1 MTPPRSAFG
10 ALAGR
15 AEPETQAFGRPKRRA
30 VCAQPQP
37 PQGGAASGPAKP
49 VPQRLPAGGVAGID
63 MGALLLPLSDR
74 RNRVMWLNNDRV
86 FYAGL
91 LGAVSVRTMGGWLV
105 YASLGA
111 PLRIALEAGTRTGTG
126 TGAADPPWQTAQL
139 AVVPPWVPHRVACDE
154 RLICSI
160 TIEPETVDDSALP
173 AWLRQHAGP
182 VPGGHPDA
190 LPMLQRVRAAHAWL
204 RTHGQQVCWQT
215 ACFDQALFGQP
226 LPPRRVDARIAQVL
240 QRMRDD
246 PAQLTTALDCAA
258 RVGLSFSRFLHLF
271 KAEVGTPFRSLR
283 TWKRARSLLHH
294 VTRDTNLVHVA
305 LDTGYPDSTHFS
317 HSIRQV
323 YGLKPRD
330 LFAGSRQLTV
340 LGDSPPARAAARAEA
355 WR

>member
-1 MTPPRSAFG
+1 MAPVLNDSDGIAFG
-10 ALAGR
+10 PA
-15 AEPETQAFGRPKRRA
+15 PE
-30 VCAQPQP
+30 V
-37 PQGGAASGPAKP
+37 
-49 VPQRLPAGGVAGID
+49 
-63 MGALLLPLSDR
+63 LPLSDR

-105 YASLGA
+105 YVSLGA
-111 PLRIALEAGTRTGTG
+111 PLRIALQDGEAGI
-126 TGAADPPWQTAQL
+126 AATDAPWQVAQL

-160 TIEPETVDDSALP
+160 TIEPETIDEAALP
-173 AWLRQHAGP
+173 AWVRSHAGA
-182 VPGGHPDA
+182 VPASHPDA
-190 LPMLQRVRAAHAWL
+190 LPMLQRVRSAHAWL
-204 RTHGQQVCWQT
+204 RSQGRQVDWQT
-215 ACFDQALFGQP
+215 AGFDQALFGQP
-226 LPPRRVDARIAQVL
+226 LPARVIDARIAQVL
-240 QRMRDD
+240 RTMRDD
-246 PAQLTTALDCAA
+246 PAQLTTAQDCAA

-294 VTRDTNLVHVA
+294 VTRDTPLVHVA

-330 LFAGSRQLTV
+330 LFAGSRQLVV
-340 LGDSPPARAAARAEA
+340 LGDSPAAQAAARAEA

>member
-1 MTPPRSAFG
+1 MAQVLHNLAGIAFG
-10 ALAGR
+10 HADA
-15 AEPETQAFGRPKRRA
+15 
-30 VCAQPQP
+30 
-37 PQGGAASGPAKP
+37 
-49 VPQRLPAGGVAGID
+49 
-63 MGALLLPLSDR
+63 LPLSDR

-111 PLRIALEAGTRTGTG
+111 PLRIALESGAVA
-126 TGAADPPWQTAQL
+126 AADAPWQSAQL

-160 TIEPETVDDSALP
+160 TIEPETVDEAALP

-182 VPGGHPDA
+182 VPGSHPDA
-190 LPMLQRVRAAHAWL
+190 LPMLQRVRAAHARL
-204 RTHGQQVCWQT
+204 CTGGHQVDWQT
-215 ACFDQALFGQP
+215 ACFDRSLFGAP
-226 LPPRRVDARIAQVL
+226 LPARRVDARIARVL
-240 QRMRDD
+240 EGMRDD
-246 PAQLTTALDCAA
+246 PAQLTTAQECAG

-340 LGDSPPARAAARAEA
+340 LGDSPAARAAARAEA

>member
-1 MTPPRSAFG
+1 MASRQASDILPFARDSA
-10 ALAGR
+10 
-15 AEPETQAFGRPKRRA
+15 AE
-30 VCAQPQP
+30 
-37 PQGGAASGPAKP
+37 
-49 VPQRLPAGGVAGID
+49 
-63 MGALLLPLSDR
+63 LPLADR

-111 PLRIALEAGTRTGTG
+111 PLRIVLGD
-126 TGAADPPWQTAQL
+126 AASGRLANDAPWQVTEL
-139 AVVPPWVPHRVACDE
+139 AVVPPYTPHRLACDE

-160 TIEPETVDDSALP
+160 TIEPETVDEAALP
-173 AWLRQHAGP
+173 DWLRGHVGP
-182 VPGGHPDA
+182 LPADHPA
-190 LPMLQRVRAAHAWL
+190 SAAMLQRVRLAHAWL
-204 RTHGQQVCWQT
+204 RTQGRQVDLQT
-215 ACFDQALFGQP
+215 AGFDERLFGQR
-226 LPPRRVDARIAQVL
+226 LAPRRIDPRIARVL
-240 QRMRDD
+240 DEMRDD
-246 PAQLTTALDCAA
+246 PSRSTTAQDCAA
-258 RVGLSFSRFLHLF
+258 AVGLSFSRFLHLF

-340 LGDSPPARAAARAEA
+340 LGDSPAARAAARAAA

>member
-1 MTPPRSAFG
+1 MTA
-10 ALAGR
+10 
-15 AEPETQAFGRPKRRA
+15 PKA
-30 VCAQPQP
+30 ASTPP
-37 PQGGAASGPAKP
+37 PQGGAVGGRAKP
-49 VPQRLPAGGVAGID
+49 DSRRPLSDGPGGID
-63 MGALLLPLSDR
+63 FNADAALPLLRLSDR

-91 LGAVSVRTMGGWLV
+91 LGAVGVRTMGGWLV

-111 PLRIALEAGTRTGTG
+111 PLRIALEDAPANVA
-126 TGAADPPWQTAQL
+126 AADSPWQVAQL

-154 RLICSI
+154 RLICSL
-160 TIEPETVDDSALP
+160 TIEPETVDEAALP
-173 AWLRQHAGP
+173 AWLRQHAGA
-182 VPGGHPDA
+182 VPASHPA
-190 LPMLQRVRAAHAWL
+190 HQQMLQRLGAAHAWL
-204 RTHGQQVCWQT
+204 SGPGCTGDWQT
-215 ACFDQALFGQP
+215 ACFDRALFGQV
-226 LPPRRVDARIAQVL
+226 LVPRRIDPRIAGVL
-240 QRMRDD
+240 EAMRND
-246 PAQLTTALDCAA
+246 PALLTTAQACAGQ
-258 RVGLSFSRFLHLF
+258 VGLSFSRFLHLF

-294 VTRDTNLVHVA
+294 VTRDASLVHVA

-340 LGDSPPARAAARAEA
+340 LGDSPAARAAARAQA

>member
-1 MTPPRSAFG
+1 
-10 ALAGR
+10 LAR
-15 AEPETQAFGRPKRRA
+15 LQT
-30 VCAQPQP
+30 
-37 PQGGAASGPAKP
+37 
-49 VPQRLPAGGVAGID
+49 LPACPAS
-63 MGALLLPLSDR
+63 LPLADK

-111 PLRIALEAGTRTGTG
+111 PIRITLGDAETGQLP
-126 TGAADPPWQTAQL
+126 ADAPWLTTDL
-139 AVVPPWVPHRVACDE
+139 AVVPPHVPHRVACDE

-160 TIEPETVDDSALP
+160 TVEPETVDETRLP
-173 AWLRQHAGP
+173 AFMRGQPGAVAGA
-182 VPGGHPDA
+182 DA
-190 LPMLQRVRAAHAWL
+190 ARMVQRVRAAHAWL
-204 RTHGQQVCWQT
+204 RTHGREIDLQT
-215 ACFDQALFGQP
+215 TSFDECFFGEALA
-226 LPPRRVDARIAQVL
+226 PRLIDPRIASVL
-240 QRMRDD
+240 EDIRND
-246 PAQLTTALDCAA
+246 PSLATTAQDCANA
-258 RVGLSFSRFLHLF
+258 VGLSFSRFLHLF

-317 HSIRQV
+317 HSIRHV

-340 LGDSPPARAAARAEA
+340 LGDSPAARLAA
-355 WR
+355 QAARWR

>member
-1 MTPPRSAFG
+1 MARPDLHARTITPDTG
-10 ALAGR
+10 N
-15 AEPETQAFGRPKRRA
+15 
-30 VCAQPQP
+30 
-37 PQGGAASGPAKP
+37 
-49 VPQRLPAGGVAGID
+49 
-63 MGALLLPLSDR
+63 LLPLADR

-111 PLRIALEAGTRTGTG
+111 PLRIVLGDAETGLLDAEAPLQAT
-126 TGAADPPWQTAQL
+126 DL
-139 AVVPPWVPHRVACDE
+139 AVVPPYTPHRVACDQ

-160 TIEPETVDDSALP
+160 TIEPETIDETALP
-173 AWLRQHAGP
+173 AWLRDHTGP
-182 VPGGHPDA
+182 VPADHPEA
-190 LPMLQRVRAAHAWL
+190 AAMLTRVRSAHAWL
-204 RTHGQQVCWQT
+204 RTQGRQIDLQT
-215 ACFDQALFGQP
+215 AGFDECFFGQR
-226 LPPRRVDARIAQVL
+226 LAPRRIDPRIASVL
-240 QRMRDD
+240 EDIRND
-246 PAQLTTALDCAA
+246 PSRSTTAQDCAA
-258 RVGLSFSRFLHLF
+258 AVGLSFSRFLHLF

-317 HSIRQV
+317 HSIRHV

-330 LFAGSRQLTV
+330 LFAGSRQLMV
-340 LGDSPPARAAARAEA
+340 LGDSPAARAAALAEA

>member
-10 ALAGR
+10 A
-15 AEPETQAFGRPKRRA
+15 
-30 VCAQPQP
+30 P
-37 PQGGAASGPAKP
+37 PQGGAASSPAKP
-49 VPQRLPAGGVAGID
+49 APRRPLDGGIEFGELA
-63 MGALLLPLSDR
+63 LPLSDR

-91 LGAVSVRTMGGWLV
+91 LGPVSVRTMGGWLI

-111 PLRIALEAGTRTGTG
+111 PLRIALEDADAGIT
-126 TGAADPPWQTAQL
+126 AADAPWQTAQL

-160 TIEPETVDDSALP
+160 TIEPETVDTCALP
-173 AWLRQHAGP
+173 AWVHQHAGP
-182 VPGGHPDA
+182 VPASHPDA
-190 LPMLQRVRAAHAWL
+190 LPMLQRVRAAHTWL
-204 RTHGQQVCWQT
+204 RTQGRQVDWQT
-215 ACFDQALFGQP
+215 ACFDQALFGEA
-226 LPPRRVDARIAQVL
+226 LAPRQIDGRIAQVL
-240 QRMRDD
+240 ESMRDD
-246 PAQLTTALDCAA
+246 PAQLTTAQDCAA

-330 LFAGSRQLTV
+330 LFAGSRQLIV
-340 LGDSPPARAAARAEA
+340 LGDSPAARAAARADA

>member
-10 ALAGR
+10 A
-15 AEPETQAFGRPKRRA
+15 
-30 VCAQPQP
+30 P
-37 PQGGAASGPAKP
+37 PQGSAASGPAKP
-49 VPQRLPAGGVAGID
+49 VPRRPLDVGID
-63 MGALLLPLSDR
+63 FGAHDLPLSDR

-91 LGAVSVRTMGGWLV
+91 LGAVSTRTMGGWLI
-105 YASLGA
+105 YASLGT
-111 PLRIALEAGTRTGTG
+111 PLRIALEDADAGIA
-126 TGAADPPWQTAQL
+126 AADAPWQTAQL
-139 AVVPPWVPHRVACDE
+139 AVVPPWVAHRVACDE

-160 TIEPETVDDSALP
+160 TIEPETVDAGALP
-173 AWLRQHAGP
+173 AWVRQHAGP
-182 VPGGHPDA
+182 VSASHPDA
-190 LPMLQRVRAAHAWL
+190 LPMLQRVRAAHTWL
-204 RTHGQQVCWQT
+204 RTRGRQVDWQT

-226 LPPRRVDARIAQVL
+226 LAPRQIDARIAQVL
-240 QRMRDD
+240 ESMRDD
-246 PAQLTTALDCAA
+246 PAQLTTAQDCAA

-340 LGDSPPARAAARAEA
+340 LGDSPAARAAARADA

>member
-1 MTPPRSAFG
+1 MAQ
-10 ALAGR
+10 AL
-15 AEPETQAFGRPKRRA
+15 PELSGIPI
-30 VCAQPQP
+30 
-37 PQGGAASGPAKP
+37 GGT
-49 VPQRLPAGGVAGID
+49 D
-63 MGALLLPLSDR
+63 DLPLSDR
-74 RNRVMWLNNDRV
+74 RMRVMWLNNDRV

-91 LGAVSVRTMGGWLV
+91 LGAVSVRTMGGWLI

-111 PLRIALEAGTRTGTG
+111 PLRIALEDAGAGIS
-126 TGAADPPWQTAQL
+126 ANDAPWQSAQL

-160 TIEPETVDDSALP
+160 TIEPETVDEAALP

-182 VPGGHPDA
+182 VPDAHPEL
-190 LPMLQRVRAAHAWL
+190 LPMLQRLRRTHAWL
-204 RTHGQQVCWQT
+204 RGPGRSVDWQT
-215 ACFDQALFGQP
+215 ACFDQALFGAP
-226 LPPRRVDARIAQVL
+226 LPARAIDPRIAQVL
-240 QRMRDD
+240 QAMRDD
-246 PAQLTTALDCAA
+246 PAQLTTAQACAE

-271 KAEVGTPFRSLR
+271 KAEVGAPYRSLR

-294 VTRDTNLVHVA
+294 VTRDTALVHVA

-330 LFAGSRQLTV
+330 LFAGSRTLTV
-340 LGDSPPARAAARAEA
+340 LGDSPAAQAAVRAQN

>member
-1 MTPPRSAFG
+1 VAQ
-10 ALAGR
+10 ALTGIAIGN
-15 AEPETQAFGRPKRRA
+15 
-30 VCAQPQP
+30 
-37 PQGGAASGPAKP
+37 GGAPLS
-49 VPQRLPAGGVAGID
+49 
-63 MGALLLPLSDR
+63 LSDR
-74 RNRVMWLNNDRV
+74 RHRVMWLNNDRV

-91 LGAVSVRTMGGWLV
+91 LGAVSLRTMGGWLV

-111 PLRIALEAGTRTGTG
+111 PLRIALDHAAAGTS
-126 TGAADPPWQTAQL
+126 AAWQSAQL

-160 TIEPETVDDSALP
+160 TIEPETVDDAALP

-182 VPGGHPDA
+182 VPTSHPDA
-190 LPMLQRVRAAHAWL
+190 LPMLQRVQAAHAWL
-204 RTHGQQVCWQT
+204 CAGGRQVDWQT
-215 ACFDQALFGQP
+215 GCFDQALFGQP
-226 LPPRRVDARIAQVL
+226 LAPRRVDPRIAQVL
-240 QRMRDD
+240 AGMRDD
-246 PAQLTTALDCAA
+246 PAQCSTAQDCAA

-294 VTRDTNLVHVA
+294 VTRDANLVHVA

-323 YGLKPRD
+323 YGLRPRD

-340 LGDSPPARAAARAEA
+340 LGDSPAARAAARAEA